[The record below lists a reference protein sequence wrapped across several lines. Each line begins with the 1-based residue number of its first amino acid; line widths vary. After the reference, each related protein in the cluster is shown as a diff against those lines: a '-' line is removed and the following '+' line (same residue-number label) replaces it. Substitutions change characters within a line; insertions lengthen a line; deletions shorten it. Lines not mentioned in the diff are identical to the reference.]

1 MTAALFEID
10 ALEAGYQRP
19 VIGPLSFTLQTSEVV
34 GIWGPNGSGKST
46 LLRALAG
53 SARVFAGHI
62 ERAPGIKLAYQQQ
75 HPVRLPEM
83 PIRGSEFLRFMHAQR
98 ERPPARL
105 AALLD
110 KRVDRLSGGQF
121 QLLCIW
127 ACLAGDADVV
137 LLDEP
142 TNNIDPVSMSILREI
157 LHDGPAGRSVL
168 VVSHER
174 DFLAAA
180 CSRVLEVG

>member
-1 MTAALFEID
+1 MTKALFKIEEV
-10 ALEAGYQRP
+10 EAGYQSP
-19 VIGPLSFTLQTSEVV
+19 VIGPMSFTLQRSEVV

-46 LLRALAG
+46 ILRALTG
-53 SARVFAGHI
+53 SARVFGGRI
-62 ERAPGIKLAYQQQ
+62 ERSPGMKLAYQQQ
-75 HPVRLPEM
+75 HPVRLPVM
-83 PIRGSEFLRFMHAQR
+83 PIRGSEFLRFMHAQC
-98 ERPPARL
+98 EPPPARL

-110 KRVDRLSGGQF
+110 QRIDRLSGGQF

-142 TNNIDPVSMSILREI
+142 TNNLDPANMTILTEI

-168 VVSHER
+168 VVSHEH
-174 DFLAAA
+174 DFLATA